1 MNNKQYKIISLVF
14 LFCILLYSCN
24 TPQKSKIKS
33 FTNSLGMKMV
43 YIPPGSFI
51 MGAQV
56 DSLHLEP
63 HTDMSKDVPWW
74 NEKPAH
80 QVTISKGFYMS
91 KTEVTIQQFQQF
103 EKDYKS
109 SGYFKPYAT
118 GISWDEAHAFCQWLS
133 KKEGKPYRLPT
144 EAEWEY
150 ACRAGSEKMFWS
162 GNKPPIKDINP
173 WGLKDMESGTP
184 EWCYDWFGPYPYTPQ
199 TDPVGYD
206 NSWGKVIRGGGID
219 TKSIGHDSFQPDTSV
234 VFYTAANR
242 SSLPPDYP
250 AINDTDMRPHFIGF
264 RVVMGELP
272 HTAHLYF
279 QLGMVFQGV
288 SQQAVNP
295 AFGPNPDQP
304 YFKSRQLI
312 PSPPDF
318 TSPDENIAVGLEEGI
333 IGKLHSGGL
342 AICPN
347 GDLLYIAFSS
357 KPGKS
362 ESAPNTTM
370 VATRLRYGS
379 QEWDMPSLF
388 YDLAGLNDQSALLWN
403 DSGKLW
409 FFGGGRNFGNAPFR
423 YTTSTDN
430 GATWSPLTFPEIKGT
445 VGPFTPQPITSAFRG
460 PGGIIYF
467 GCDGRGSTS
476 FLWASSDNGKTW
488 YDTKGRTVGKHTT
501 FILLKDGR
509 ILGMG
514 GKNSNIDGYMP
525 ECFSSDFGETWT
537 GKIKTPFAAL
547 GSNQRPVII
556 RLKDGK
562 LFMAG
567 DFQNIKMFSNP
578 PPAGITERGSYV
590 ALSGDEGK
598 TWKIK
603 KLPDVPPPN
612 EWRGIVNDGKP
623 QEGWGTLGYC
633 VAAQE
638 PNGIIHLVS
647 SKSYPAKDYAMN
659 EAWILSDDAS
669 EAYKEP
675 GEASPAEIKHF
686 EEKYP
691 DGQVRIKYSG
701 WIAHDGNFL
710 LERKEEWFYK
720 NGQKQYEVN
729 YHNGYKTGTE
739 SYWNADGT
747 LRWTRKYTPY
757 ATIIFTTYWHNGEKK
772 SESTWWGMYA
782 YGPTTDWNIKGEVTR
797 KMMFYYGKR
806 ARE

>member
-1 MNNKQYKIISLVF
+1 MNDKQYKIIPLVF

-51 MGAQV
+51 MGAHV

-91 KTEVTIQQFQQF
+91 ETEVTIQQFQQF

-118 GISWDEAHAFCQWLS
+118 GISWDEAHVFCQWLS

-173 WGLKDMESGTP
+173 WGLKDMESEAP
-184 EWCYDWFGPYPYTPQ
+184 EWCYDWFGPYPDTPQ
-199 TDPVGYD
+199 ADPVGYD
-206 NSWGKVIRGGGID
+206 HSWGKVIRGGGID
-219 TKSIGHDSFQPDTSV
+219 AKDIGHDNFAPDTAV

-242 SSLPPDYP
+242 ACLPPDYP
-250 AINDTDMRPHFIGF
+250 AMDDTGMRPHFIGF
-264 RVVMGELP
+264 RVVMGKLP
-272 HTAHLYF
+272 STPPLHF

-288 SQQAVNP
+288 SQRKVDP
-295 AFGPNPDQP
+295 AIGPDPKKP

-312 PSPPDF
+312 SSPPDF
-318 TSPDENIAVGLEEGI
+318 TDPDENNAVGLEPGI

-342 AICPN
+342 AVCPN

-430 GATWSPLTFPEIKGT
+430 GATWSPLTFPDIKGT

-460 PGGIIYF
+460 PDGTIYF
-467 GCDGRGSTS
+467 GCDGKGSTS

-488 YDTKGRTVGKHTT
+488 YDTKGRTVGKHTS
-501 FILLKDGR
+501 FVLLKDGR

-514 GKNSNIDGYMP
+514 GKNSSIDGYMP
-525 ECFSSDFGETWT
+525 ECYSPDFGKTWT

-567 DFQNIKMFSNP
+567 DFQNIKMFDDP

-590 ALSGDEGK
+590 ALSADEGK

-603 KLPDVPPPN
+603 KLPDVPPHN

-638 PNGIIHLVS
+638 PDGIIHLVS

-710 LERKEEWFYK
+710 LEGKEEWFYK
-720 NGQKQYEVN
+720 NGQKQYEATW
-729 YHNGYKTGTE
+729 HNGYKTGIE
-739 SYWNADGT
+739 SYWNTDGT

-757 ATIIFTTYWHNGEKK
+757 ATTIFTTYWHNGKK
-772 SESTWWGMYA
+772 KTESTWWRMYA
-782 YGPTTDWNIKGEVTR
+782 YGPTTDWNKKGEVTR

-806 ARE
+806 N